1 MPTALSHNGPTNQ
14 SLSGHRYFELVLTV
28 THVDT
33 ELSNVQTPI
42 TKPMDRFEK
51 LILASRSPRRADIL
65 RSVGWPFEI
74 VVADID
80 ETRYDGEAP
89 MDYVRRLSLAKATV
103 VASKIE
109 EGLVLG
115 ADTTVAIDD
124 HILEKPT
131 DDEDARRMLKL
142 LSGRWHEV
150 LTGVT
155 LVRCYRKRE
164 PMVAVET
171 TKVRFAELSDAEI
184 DWYVSTGEPLD
195 KAGAY
200 GIQEKAALF
209 IEEIQGDYFN
219 VMGLPVRL
227 VYKLI
232 KQA

>member
-1 MPTALSHNGPTNQ
+1 MH
-14 SLSGHRYFELVLTV
+14 
-28 THVDT
+28 
-33 ELSNVQTPI
+33 
-42 TKPMDRFEK
+42 KFEK
-51 LILASRSPRRADIL
+51 IILASRSPRRADIL
-65 RSVGWPFEI
+65 RSVGWPFEVI
-74 VVADID
+74 VADID

-89 MDYVRRLSLAKATV
+89 MDYVRRLSLAKAQV

-115 ADTTVAIDD
+115 ADTTVAVDN
-124 HILEKPT
+124 HILEKPV
-131 DDEDARRMLKL
+131 DDDDARRMLKL

-150 LTGVT
+150 LTAVA
-155 LVRCYRKRE
+155 LVRRGLERE
-164 PMVAVET
+164 PAIAVET

-219 VMGLPVRL
+219 VMGLPIRL
-227 VYKLI
+227 VYELI
-232 KQA
+232 RTLLIEDC

>member
-1 MPTALSHNGPTNQ
+1 M
-14 SLSGHRYFELVLTV
+14 
-28 THVDT
+28 DT
-33 ELSNVQTPI
+33 
-42 TKPMDRFEK
+42 FEK
-51 LILASRSPRRADIL
+51 IILASRSPRRADIL
-65 RSVGWPFEI
+65 RSVGWPFEV

-89 MDYVRRLSLAKATV
+89 TDYVRRLSLAKATV

-115 ADTTVAIDD
+115 ADTTVAIDN
-124 HILEKPT
+124 HILEKPI
-131 DDEDARRMLKL
+131 DDDDARRMLKL

-150 LTGVT
+150 LTAVA
-155 LVRCYRKRE
+155 LVRRGHEHEKL
-164 PMVAVET
+164 VAVET

-200 GIQEKAALF
+200 GIQEKAALL

-219 VMGLPVRL
+219 VMGLPIRL
-227 VYKLI
+227 VYELI
-232 KQA
+232 RALEIEDC